1 MSSSSEPPIATFCI
15 SCGTRVESV
24 HSGDQERQSCPACGW
39 TYYPKSNQ
47 ASAVAI
53 LQDGRVLMVRRKEEP
68 FKDHWTL
75 PSGFLEY
82 GEGPEHGAVR
92 ELREE
97 LNVHVELTRL
107 VDVVMERGDPRGPC
121 LLVVYTGRIVEG
133 EPEAGDD
140 ASEVRGFPLD
150 ELPEKIAFKAHREAL
165 EKLREKA

>member
-1 MSSSSEPPIATFCI
+1 MSPSSEPPIATFCI
-15 SCGTRVESV
+15 HCGASVETTQ
-24 HSGDQERQSCPACGW
+24 SGDQKRQSCPSCGW
-39 TYYPKSNQ
+39 NYYPKSNQ

-53 LQDGRVLMVRRKEEP
+53 LQDGGVLMVRRKDEP

-97 LNVHVELTRL
+97 LNVHVELTGL
-107 VDVVMERGDPRGPC
+107 VDVLMERGDPRGPC
-121 LLVVYTGRIVEG
+121 LLVVYTGRIAEG
-133 EPEAGDD
+133 EPQAGDD
-140 ASEVRGFPLD
+140 ASEVRSFPLH

-165 EKLREKA
+165 EKLREKS